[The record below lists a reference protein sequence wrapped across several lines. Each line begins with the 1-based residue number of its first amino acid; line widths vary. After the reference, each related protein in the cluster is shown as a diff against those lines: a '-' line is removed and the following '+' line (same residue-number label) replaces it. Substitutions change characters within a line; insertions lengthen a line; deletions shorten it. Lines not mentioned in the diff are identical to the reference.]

1 MTLRSLLAGMLFVT
15 LANASASAQ
24 DSLYDRAVTARLAD
38 DPSLAA
44 LLLEDLLAE
53 KPDDVDALVQ
63 YGYALLALGKL
74 EEAKSAFQKVLRQAP
89 EYADAAQGLALV
101 AERREFDRAAR
112 RGFVLVEG
120 ALSNTGDGQDDWQE
134 LGVLASLPVGT
145 RTTLD
150 LGGTWYRRFG
160 VEDVEL
166 GVLATHRATEN
177 LWLRAGASATPNADF
192 RPATG
197 ISAGFDFRIASGTV
211 ASLDS
216 SWQRYPVQDVWTVRP
231 GITQYFGGGRF
242 AASLHGRIVAA
253 DGEDVQIGGTLRAD
267 YLPIDRTRLFIGA
280 VTGPDTDLGVVR
292 DTTSIFVGGEFPL
305 TQDLSLTGSVAQEWR
320 EDGSD
325 RTEGRI
331 GVKLSL

>member
-1 MTLRSLLAGMLFVT
+1 MRILVAGMLFVALT
-15 LANASASAQ
+15 NASAFAQ

-38 DPSLAA
+38 DPALAA
-44 LLLEDLLAE
+44 SLLEDWLAE
-53 KPDDVDALVQ
+53 HPDDVDALVQ
-63 YGYALLALGKL
+63 YGYALLALGRL
-74 EEAKSAFQKVLRQAP
+74 EEAEFAFQKVLRKAP

-101 AERREFDRAAR
+101 AERRETEQAVRS
-112 RGFVLVEG
+112 GFILVEG
-120 ALSNTGDGQDDWQE
+120 ALSNTGGGQDDWQE

-150 LGGTWYRRFG
+150 LGGTWHRRFG
-160 VEDVEL
+160 AEDVEL
-166 GVLATHRATEN
+166 GGRATYRATEN
-177 LWLRAGASATPNADF
+177 LWLRAGASVTPNADF

-197 ISAGFDFRIASGTV
+197 ISTGFDFRIAPSTV

-216 SWQRYPVQDVWTVRP
+216 SWQSYPVQDVWTVRP

-242 AASLHGRIVAA
+242 AASLHSHIVAA
-253 DGEDVQIGGTLRAD
+253 AGEDVQIGGALRAD
-267 YLPIDRTRLFIGA
+267 YLPTASTRLFIGTA
-280 VTGPDTDLGVVR
+280 TGPDTDLGVVR
-292 DTTSIFVGGEFPL
+292 DTTSIFAGGELPL

-320 EDGSD
+320 ENGFD

>member
-1 MTLRSLLAGMLFVT
+1 MRSLLAGMLFVS
-15 LANASASAQ
+15 LANASAFAQ

-38 DPSLAA
+38 NPALAVS
-44 LLLEDLLAE
+44 LLEDWLAE
-53 KPDDVDALVQ
+53 NPDDVDAIVQ
-63 YGYALLALGKL
+63 YGYALVALGKF
-74 EEAKSAFQKVLRQAP
+74 EEAESAFRKVLRQAP

-101 AERREFDRAAR
+101 AERRQAEQLTR
-112 RGFVLVEG
+112 RGFILVEG
-120 ALSNTGDGQDDWQE
+120 ALSNTGEGQDDWQE

-145 RTTLD
+145 RTTVEPA
-150 LGGTWYRRFG
+150 GTWYRRFG
-160 VEDVEL
+160 AEDVEL

-177 LWLRAGASATPNADF
+177 LWLRAGASITPNADF

-216 SWQRYPVQDVWTVRP
+216 SWQSYPMQDVWTARP

-242 AASLHGRIVAA
+242 AASLHGRIVTA

-267 YLPIDRTRLFIGA
+267 YLPLARTRLFIGA
-280 VTGPDTDLGVVR
+280 ATGPDTDLGVVR
-292 DTTSIFVGGEFPL
+292 DTTSIFAGGEFPL
-305 TQDLSLTGSVAQEWR
+305 TQNISLTGSVAQEYR
-320 EDGSD
+320 ENGFD

>member
-1 MTLRSLLAGMLFVT
+1 MRTLLAGMLFVA
-15 LANASASAQ
+15 LMNASAFAQ

-38 DPSLAA
+38 NPALAA
-44 LLLEDLLAE
+44 SLLEDWLAE
-53 KPDDVDALVQ
+53 NPDDVDALVQ

-74 EEAKSAFQKVLRQAP
+74 EDAEFAFQKVLRQAP
-89 EYADAAQGLALV
+89 EYADAAQGLALI
-101 AERREFDRAAR
+101 AERRESERVAG
-112 RGFVLVEG
+112 RGFLLVEG
-120 ALSNTGDGQDDWQE
+120 ALSNPGGGQDDWQE

-160 VEDVEL
+160 TEDLEL
-166 GVLATHRATEN
+166 GVLATHRSTEN
-177 LWLRAGASATPNADF
+177 LWLRAGASVTPNADF

-197 ISAGFDFRIASGTV
+197 ISAGFDFRIASGTI

-216 SWQRYPVQDVWTVRP
+216 SWQSYPVQDVWTVRP

-242 AASLHGRIVAA
+242 AVSLHGRIVAA
-253 DGEDVQIGGTLRAD
+253 DGEDVQVGGTLRAD
-267 YLPIDRTRLFIGA
+267 YLPIARTRLFIGA
-280 VTGPDTDLGVVR
+280 AAGPDTDLGVVR
-292 DTTSIFVGGEFPL
+292 DTTSIFAGGEFPL
-305 TQDLSLTGSVAQEWR
+305 TQDLSLTGSIAQEWR
-320 EDGSD
+320 ENGFD